1 MTGDRPTTPGWHCH
15 RCRSTSCRQRADS
28 DTDHVGRVEYRPLLL
43 TQPSSVSW
51 LWSHTHWCPSQRP
64 QEVMRVDGSA
74 DPTMPKNPAQYV
86 FRYVV
91 GKSRHRAHTES
102 QREESGESQFLGS
115 LWRATLSREA
125 WMPIW
130 GLSTE
135 SMKPWPPPGGGR
147 GYGTKRRRWC
157 GGTGVPGGHDTHR
170 PFTNRK
176 AAPGEGT
183 VIRARVGRPIP
194 FRARSAQAPSTSLPL
209 GA

>member
-1 MTGDRPTTPGWHCH
+1 
-15 RCRSTSCRQRADS
+15 
-28 DTDHVGRVEYRPLLL
+28 
-43 TQPSSVSW
+43 
-51 LWSHTHWCPSQRP
+51 
-64 QEVMRVDGSA
+64 MRGLV
-74 DPTMPKNPAQYV
+74 V

-147 GYGTKRRRWC
+147 GYRTKRRRWC

-194 FRARSAQAPSTSLPL
+194 FRARSAQGPVHFPPTWRVMMRRCHRQVRNEVEIRLPYRQMKMNKCNNAFESLAMNPTS
-209 GA
+209 